1 MLDGIFSPLFF
12 KNEIIWK
19 RTTAH
24 SNVYSNYGD
33 VTDSIFFYVK
43 SDSYTWN
50 QLRLAIGFVF
60 ACASARFATVAVAD
74 EFLEGNVAQQKT
86 FSPMH

>member
-1 MLDGIFSPLFF
+1 MKLMLDGIFGPLFF

-33 VTDSIFFYVK
+33 VTDSIFFYAK
-43 SDSYTWN
+43 SDAYT
-50 QLRLAIGFVF
+50 
-60 ACASARFATVAVAD
+60 
-74 EFLEGNVAQQKT
+74 
-86 FSPMH
+86 